1 MPHGP
6 RSSGGQQLSSGTL
19 RPKEVVVDN
28 TGFSRSTNATL
39 GRLVHAVIGLAVLAA
54 PLDGQAPPPLLGEVT
69 AARIVRADRALVL
82 DATEGR
88 VHLVDGQGRA
98 IAGFGRSGSGP
109 REFRAPER
117 LERYDARTFA
127 VIDRANGRLTLL
139 RVELDSIRFAGE
151 IVLSPDLYGFCR
163 AGTTVMGAVR
173 GDAGFHRVTVLDDAL
188 QPLRAFGSARADQPP
203 PVRRRVAESRLGCPN
218 SREVIAA
225 EYLGPLVSSY
235 AIGGQERWQTMLPNH
250 RSIRIEASDG
260 GTRFTYPRTGH
271 HSTLEV
277 VPLDSTRVAIS
288 LAITYRGPVRDTAT
302 ERGTVFELDLRTGR
316 VLSERT
322 SPARLRDAFGALR
335 LYDYEDPEPRIV
347 IEGVGPS
354 PRSPVKNR

>member
-1 MPHGP
+1 MHNAGHG
-6 RSSGGQQLSSGTL
+6 RARTA
-19 RPKEVVVDN
+19 K
-28 TGFSRSTNATL
+28 SRSFARVL
-39 GRLVHAVIGLAVLAA
+39 ICMLALSARV
-54 PLDGQAPPPLLGEVT
+54 DGQAPPPLLGEVT

-88 VHLVDGQGRA
+88 VHLVDAQGRA
-98 IAGFGRSGSGP
+98 IAEFGRSGSGP

-139 RVELDSIRFAGE
+139 RVESDSIRFAGE

-163 AGTTVMGAVR
+163 AGTTLMGAVR
-173 GDAGFHRVTVLDDAL
+173 GDAGFHRVTVLGDAL

-203 PVRRRVAESRLGCPN
+203 PVRRRFAESRLGCPN

-235 AIGGQERWQTMLPNH
+235 AIGGQEQWQTMLPNH

-288 LAITYRGPVRDTAT
+288 LAITYRGPARDTAT
-302 ERGTVFELDLRTGR
+302 ERGTVFELDLRKGR

-347 IEGVGPS
+347 IEGAGPS
-354 PRSPVKNR
+354 ARPPVRNRLQPR